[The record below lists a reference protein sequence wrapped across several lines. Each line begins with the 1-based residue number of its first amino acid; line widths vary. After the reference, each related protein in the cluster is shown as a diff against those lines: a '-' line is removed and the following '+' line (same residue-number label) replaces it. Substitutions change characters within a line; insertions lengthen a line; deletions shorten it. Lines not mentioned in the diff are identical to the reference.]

1 MTEAPLY
8 VDVVIIAVY
17 VLLAVTLAASLYA
30 AWHGV
35 RTHSRQRSALDLRHA
50 SAVSY
55 GSLVLPVVCLFVTYW
70 LGSSE
75 PLTINGHL
83 FTDTFWLRVTD
94 MFIYTSILLIILCFV
109 IVLAAR
115 FRH

>member
-1 MTEAPLY
+1 
-8 VDVVIIAVY
+8 
-17 VLLAVTLAASLYA
+17 VLLTVALLAAFYA

-55 GSLVLPVVCLFVTYW
+55 GSMVLPLVCLFVTYW
-70 LGSSE
+70 LGSTA
-75 PLTINGHL
+75 PLTINGSL
-83 FTDTFWLRVTD
+83 FADTFWLRVTD
-94 MFIYTSILLIILCFV
+94 MFIYTSILLIIICSV
-109 IVLAAR
+109 IVIAAR

>member
-1 MTEAPLY
+1 MSEAPLY

-17 VLLAVTLAASLYA
+17 VLLAVALVASFYA

-35 RTHSRQRSALDLRHA
+35 RTHSRQRSPLDLRHA
-50 SAVSY
+50 SAITY
-55 GSLVLPVVCLFVTYW
+55 GSLALPVVCLFITYC
-70 LGSSE
+70 LASTD

-83 FTDTFWLRVTD
+83 FADTFWLRVTD
-94 MFIYTSILLIILCFV
+94 MFIYTSILLIVVCSV